1 MMFLYI
7 CSMPLFK
14 CISLFVLLA
23 MSCLANAQTLKF
35 EQFTT
40 KEGLLSDEVYNLH
53 QDKKGYIWIFTHYGP
68 LKYNG
73 KEFIPVLKNL
83 PFTESIIYAIY
94 ENKEGRKWVANSK
107 RNIYEIVNDS
117 AFIVEGTRK
126 CSDELREKAHEIY
139 QIYVDDGLNIYVKTN
154 LHTYKFQKQGGKYK
168 LSDMAEILEPDSC
181 DESVLNFGD
190 ALISI
195 QKLGYPSG
203 FLQQSVKKVRFYD
216 GREPVKGSVFS
227 FMANYYSK
235 YYKRFGDYTY
245 FNYLD
250 KMIKVGP
257 DLRPKDIYSGEQ
269 TLNFTKD
276 ANNHLW
282 VACYRNG
289 LLEYDEHDSL
299 VHHYFKGKTIND
311 VLVDKYN
318 GLWVSTDG
326 AGVYHCRN
334 IDELYY
340 EKDNPLG
347 KPINTIR
354 EIDGKVFVGTTDFNL
369 FFLEKDKINKVDKA
383 DYHFFDDPLWVMGYK
398 SFFLVSYRLHY
409 EILQYKN
416 GKLSAAKPPLF
427 ISYQAPLEMIEYSA
441 DTILF
446 MARNKLGI
454 VSDASNLYKAKQIN
468 LKTIITDGK
477 AHSIQKYKETVFVG
491 TDRGVFEVKRDSV
504 LRVPY
509 LKELETF
516 PVTRMHADSMNNF
529 WFCTQGNGLFRL
541 DSHKHLMHYTSAN
554 GLPGNIVNDLF
565 FMKDGRFLLSNNKG
579 LYYYKGYSDGALGE
593 SRRLMEGEVQ
603 TATIYKDKIYVGT
616 KTGLI
621 LIDTR
626 TLGAPPDV
634 FFNLRTIFVNDKE
647 VSGQK
652 IQSLN
657 YKENNLKFKFDVISF
672 QGEKYGLKYVLNN
685 TTIDSGTVTDDVVDL
700 KRLSPGSY
708 TLTVKPL
715 GINEQKEITVFFT
728 IVPAFWQTT
737 WFMLLMILAGLVLIV
752 LTGWTLFRY
761 YKVRALRKSEGEKLI
776 AEYRLIALK
785 AQINPHFM
793 SNCIAAIQHLILQNK
808 VDEANEYL
816 AKFSFMVRQV
826 LNLSNKSLVPLKEEI
841 EIIELYIKLE
851 RLRFDKINV
860 EFYVDPAIDRE
871 TTLIPPLLAQPIL
884 ENAIWH
890 GLLALKASKTA
901 LLSLFIKAEPG
912 RIKIVIED
920 NGVGR
925 ASSTGGIGNS
935 RDSKGIAITRQRIEN
950 LKFISGQDLAELVYE
965 DLYEEGGNPA
975 GTRVTI
981 SLPDNLHI

>member
-14 CISLFVLLA
+14 RISLFVLLV

-73 KEFIPVLKNL
+73 TEFIPVLKNL

-107 RNIYEIVNDS
+107 KNIYEIVNDS
-117 AFIVEGTRK
+117 AFIVEGTQK
-126 CSDELREKAHEIY
+126 YSDKLREKANEIY
-139 QIYVDDGLNIYVKTN
+139 QMYVDDSLNIYVKTH
-154 LHTYKFQKQGGKYK
+154 LFTYKLRKEGKNYTMTN
-168 LSDMAEILEPDSC
+168 MAKALASDSC
-181 DESVLNFGD
+181 EENVLNFGD
-190 ALISI
+190 ALMSI
-195 QKLGYPSG
+195 QKMEYLQGMLERSG
-203 FLQQSVKKVRFYD
+203 KKVRFCD
-216 GREPVKGSVFS
+216 GLEPLKGVEVS
-227 FMANYYSK
+227 FAASYYSK

-245 FNYLD
+245 FNYLNN
-250 KMIKVGP
+250 MMKVGP
-257 DLRPKDIYSGEQ
+257 DLRVKDIFTGEQ
-269 TLNFTKD
+269 VLNFTKD

-311 VLVDKYN
+311 VLPDKYN

-326 AGVYHCRN
+326 AGIYHCRN

-340 EKDNPLG
+340 EKDSPFG
-347 KPINTIR
+347 KPVNTIK
-354 EIDGKVFVGTTDFNL
+354 EIGGKVFVGTTDFNL
-369 FFLEKDKINKVDKA
+369 FFLEKNKVHRVDKA
-383 DYHFFDDPLWVMGYK
+383 ANDLPDDPLWITPYK
-398 SFFLVSYRLHY
+398 SFFLVCYRLHY
-409 EILQYKN
+409 ELLQYRN
-416 GKLSAAKPPLF
+416 GKFSASGPPLG
-427 ISYQAPLEMIEYSA
+427 ISYQGPLEVIEYSA

-446 MARNKLGI
+446 LARNRVGI
-454 VSDASNLYKAKQIN
+454 VANASNLYNTKQSH
-468 LKTIITDGK
+468 LKNIRIEGK
-477 AHSIQKYKETVFVG
+477 AYCIQKYKEMVFLG
-491 TDRGVFEVKRDSV
+491 TDRGVFCVKRDTI
-504 LRVPY
+504 LRLPY
-509 LKELETF
+509 LKALEACV
-516 PVTRMHADSMNNF
+516 VTRMRTDSMNNF
-529 WFCTQGNGLFRL
+529 WFCTQGNGLFCL
-541 DSHKHLMHYTSAN
+541 DNQKHLTHYTSVN

-579 LYYYKGYSDGALGE
+579 LYYYKGHSAAALDVG
-593 SRRLMEGEVQ
+593 RRLVEGEVQ

-626 TLGAPPDV
+626 TLGAEPTV
-634 FFNLRTIFVNDKE
+634 SFNLNAAFVNDKQ
-647 VSGQK
+647 VSAQK
-652 IQSLN
+652 LRSLS

-672 QGEKYGLKYVLNN
+672 QGEKYGLKYILNN
-685 TTIDSGTVTDDVVDL
+685 TTVDSGTVTDDVVDL

-715 GINEQKEITVFFT
+715 GINEQKEITIFFT
-728 IVPAFWQTT
+728 IVPAFWQTA
-737 WFMLLMILAGLVLIV
+737 WFMLLMIFAGLVLIV

-890 GLLALKASKTA
+890 GLLALKASRIA

-950 LKFISGQDLAELVYE
+950 LKFISGQDLAELAYE
-965 DLYEEGGNPA
+965 DLYEEDGSPA